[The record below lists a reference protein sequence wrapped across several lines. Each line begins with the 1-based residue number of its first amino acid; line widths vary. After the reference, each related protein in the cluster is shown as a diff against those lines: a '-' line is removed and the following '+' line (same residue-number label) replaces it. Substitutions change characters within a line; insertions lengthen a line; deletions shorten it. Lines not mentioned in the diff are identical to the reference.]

1 MLQNDVD
8 VVGEG
13 LTLVSVGSVQTGTA
27 EIVDGQIIFEPPHDF
42 LGESGFVYTVQDG
55 AGNLAIGPVALEV
68 VRFSD
73 INGNGL
79 NDFVECECDDI
90 RLITGID
97 GTGTGGAPVLVWLLG
112 LILLVRLYLVSQAD
126 RR

>member
-1 MLQNDVD
+1 M
-8 VVGEG
+8 
-13 LTLVSVGSVQTGTA
+13 GS
-27 EIVDGQIIFEPPHDF
+27 EMCIRDR
-42 LGESGFVYTVQDG
+42 